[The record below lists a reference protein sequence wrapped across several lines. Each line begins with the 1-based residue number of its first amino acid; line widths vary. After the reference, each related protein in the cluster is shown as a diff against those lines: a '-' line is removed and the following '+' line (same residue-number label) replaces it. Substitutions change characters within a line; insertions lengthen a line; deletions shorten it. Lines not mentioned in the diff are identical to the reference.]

1 MYFVNCVSNPFLY
14 SLLSQSFRTECHI
27 LLSNMVKFS
36 PNFKKWFVKAEDYG
50 CCQENN
56 NKSNSMVVCENE
68 KVSTALINPVTTID
82 IIAMA

>member
-27 LLSNMVKFS
+27 LLSNMVKVS
-36 PNFKKWFVKAEDYG
+36 PNFKKWFVKAEDNG
-50 CCQENN
+50 CYQE
-56 NKSNSMVVCENE
+56 NKSNSMVVYENE